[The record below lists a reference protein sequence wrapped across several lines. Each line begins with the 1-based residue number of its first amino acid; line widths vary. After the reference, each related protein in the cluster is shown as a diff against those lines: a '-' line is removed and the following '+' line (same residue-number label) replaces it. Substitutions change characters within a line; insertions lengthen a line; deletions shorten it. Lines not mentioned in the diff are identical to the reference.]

1 MGALIDRLIAASL
14 RHRAIVIGAAA
25 LLAAAGLWSFA
36 TLNTDAFPD
45 LTPNQ
50 VLVMIEV
57 PGLSPA
63 EVEQQVTYPMEVA
76 MLGLPRTTDVRSISK
91 VGLSVVTVTFEDA
104 VDLYFARAQV
114 QQRMQDA
121 LHALPP
127 NAEAMLG
134 PPATAM
140 GEAFQYLVERTDS
153 AADTLSL
160 IELTN
165 VQEYIVKPLLK
176 TVPGVA
182 EVNTWGGMLQQF
194 DVFADPSKLAG
205 YGLTLQDLE
214 AALANNNANFGAGY
228 VEDRGERLTVR
239 GIGRVTGV
247 SDIANV
253 VVATRGAT
261 PVYLRDVA
269 RVDVGP
275 QPRFG
280 AVTRD
285 ARGEAVSAAVI
296 ILKGS
301 NGREV
306 VKRVQARLAEIE
318 SVLPAGV
325 RIRPFYSQGEVVRRT
340 TRTMFT
346 NLTEGALLVIA
357 ILFLFLRNLRASLL
371 TASVIPLSLLLAFL
385 AMKRFG
391 FTANLMSLGA
401 LDFGLIVDA
410 SVVMVE
416 NFVRR
421 LAGAGSQS
429 VNERQDVIRAA
440 AFEVGRPIAFG
451 IAIIVAVFIPIFSLQ
466 GLEGRMFRP
475 MAFTVCAAG
484 LGSLLLALSYVPAVA
499 AYVFAR
505 GGGSSKEHDDPAWF
519 TRLRTRYQRALEWS
533 LLHRRRVVGATV
545 GLFAVAIISV
555 AFLGTEFMPKL
566 DEGYLLIETRR
577 IPSVSLASG
586 MAVSEDVEQTLL
598 KFPEVRSVVTNL
610 GRPQEA
616 TETMALNQAD
626 VYVMF
631 KPKSEWRRSPPDA
644 LLPRIGPAPPALPGP
659 DL

>member
-14 RHRAIVIGAAA
+14 RHRAVVVGATI

-91 VGLSVVTVTFEDA
+91 VGLSVVTITFEDA

-114 QQRMQDA
+114 QQRMQDE

-134 PPATAM
+134 PQATAM

-194 DVFADPSKLAG
+194 DVFADPSKLSG

-261 PVYLRDVA
+261 PVYVRDVA

-280 AVTRD
+280 AVTRSEEHTSELQSHSD
-285 ARGEAVSAAVI
+285 
-296 ILKGS
+296 
-301 NGREV
+301 
-306 VKRVQARLAEIE
+306 
-318 SVLPAGV
+318 
-325 RIRPFYSQGEVVRRT
+325 
-340 TRTMFT
+340 
-346 NLTEGALLVIA
+346 LVC
-357 ILFLFLRNLRASLL
+357 R
-371 TASVIPLSLLLAFL
+371 LLLE
-385 AMKRFG
+385 KKKKIK
-391 FTANLMSLGA
+391 NS
-401 LDFGLIVDA
+401 
-410 SVVMVE
+410 
-416 NFVRR
+416 
-421 LAGAGSQS
+421 
-429 VNERQDVIRAA
+429 
-440 AFEVGRPIAFG
+440 
-451 IAIIVAVFIPIFSLQ
+451 
-466 GLEGRMFRP
+466 
-475 MAFTVCAAG
+475 
-484 LGSLLLALSYVPAVA
+484 
-499 AYVFAR
+499 
-505 GGGSSKEHDDPAWF
+505 
-519 TRLRTRYQRALEWS
+519 
-533 LLHRRRVVGATV
+533 
-545 GLFAVAIISV
+545 
-555 AFLGTEFMPKL
+555 TE
-566 DEGYLLIETRR
+566 
-577 IPSVSLASG
+577 
-586 MAVSEDVEQTLL
+586 Q
-598 KFPEVRSVVTNL
+598 
-610 GRPQEA
+610 
-616 TETMALNQAD
+616 
-626 VYVMF
+626 
-631 KPKSEWRRSPPDA
+631 
-644 LLPRIGPAPPALPGP
+644 
-659 DL
+659 